1 MNDRKADVRFG
12 SRPVRL
18 ADLASLV
25 RAPAAL
31 SVPGDI
37 LAGAAAAG
45 RPLRPRTV
53 GTMASS
59 VCLYWAGM
67 ALNDYADAPV
77 DAVERPQRPVP
88 SGRVPRRTALSL
100 ACGLTAAGLGLAAL
114 SGGRRGLGVA
124 LPLTGLVWAYDLKL
138 KSTKAGPAAMAGAR
152 ALDVLAGAVTAGGA
166 RNGSK
171 GSGRRGLV
179 PAALVGLH
187 TYTLTALSRHEISGA
202 PARLPATTL
211 GVSAATA
218 LAAAGATPSGSGRR
232 PDARTAAVAAAG
244 ALGYLGTYGLAQV
257 RAVRE
262 PSGENVRR
270 AVGAGILGMVPLQ
283 AALTARGGA
292 PGVAAVLGAVHPLAR
307 RLARRV
313 SPT

>member
-1 MNDRKADVRFG
+1 MNDRKADIRLG

-45 RPLRPRTV
+45 RPLGPRTV

-67 ALNDYADAPV
+67 ALNDYADATV

-152 ALDVLAGAVTAGGA
+152 ALDVLAGAVATGGA
-166 RNGSK
+166 K
-171 GSGRRGLV
+171 SGRRGLA

-202 PARLPATTL
+202 PARLPAATL

-218 LAAAGATPSGSGRR
+218 LAAAGTAPSGPGRH

-257 RAVRE
+257 KAVRE

-270 AVGAGILGMVPLQ
+270 AVGAGILGLVPLQ
-283 AALTARGGA
+283 TALTARGGS
-292 PGVAAVLGAVHPLAR
+292 PVVAAALGAVHPLAR

>member
-1 MNDRKADVRFG
+1 
-12 SRPVRL
+12 
-18 ADLASLV
+18 
-25 RAPAAL
+25 
-31 SVPGDI
+31 
-37 LAGAAAAG
+37 
-45 RPLRPRTV
+45 
-53 GTMASS
+53 
-59 VCLYWAGM
+59 M
-67 ALNDYADAPV
+67 ALNDYADATV

-152 ALDVLAGAVTAGGA
+152 ALDVLAGAVTAGGT
-166 RNGSK
+166 K
-171 GSGRRGLV
+171 SGRRGLV

-202 PARLPATTL
+202 PARLPAATL

-218 LAAAGATPSGSGRR
+218 LAAAGTAPAGPGRH

-244 ALGYLGTYGLAQV
+244 ALCYLGTYGLAQV
-257 RAVRE
+257 KAVRE

-270 AVGAGILGMVPLQ
+270 AVGAGILGLVPLQ
-283 AALTARGGA
+283 TALTARGGS
-292 PGVAAVLGAVHPLAR
+292 PVVAAALGAVHPLAR

>member
-1 MNDRKADVRFG
+1 MNDRKANLRFG
-12 SRPVRL
+12 SRPVQL

-45 RPLRPRTV
+45 RPLGPRTV

-67 ALNDYADAPV
+67 ALNDYADATI

-100 ACGLTAAGLGLAAL
+100 AGGLTAAGLGLAAL

-124 LPLTGLVWAYDLKL
+124 LPLTGLIWAYDLKL

-152 ALDVLAGAVTAGGA
+152 ALDVLAGAVAAGGT
-166 RNGSK
+166 K
-171 GSGRRGLV
+171 SGRRGLV

-218 LAAAGATPSGSGRR
+218 LAAAGTAPSGPGRH

-257 RAVRE
+257 KAVRE

-270 AVGAGILGMVPLQ
+270 AVGAGILGLVPLQ
-283 AALTARGGA
+283 TALTARGGS
-292 PGVAAVLGAVHPLAR
+292 PVVAAALGAVHPLAR

>member
-1 MNDRKADVRFG
+1 MNDRKANLRFG

-45 RPLRPRTV
+45 RPLGPRTV

-67 ALNDYADAPV
+67 ALNDYADATI

-100 ACGLTAAGLGLAAL
+100 AGGLTAAGLGLAAL

-124 LPLTGLVWAYDLKL
+124 LPLTGLIWAYDLKL

-152 ALDVLAGAVTAGGA
+152 ALDVLAGAVAAGGT
-166 RNGSK
+166 K
-171 GSGRRGLV
+171 SGRRGLV

-218 LAAAGATPSGSGRR
+218 LAAAGTAPSGPGRH

-257 RAVRE
+257 KAVRE

-270 AVGAGILGMVPLQ
+270 AVGAGILGLVPLQ
-283 AALTARGGA
+283 TALTARGGS
-292 PGVAAVLGAVHPLAR
+292 PVVAAALGAVHPLAR